1 VAPVFIFDLAE
12 VLCAGFPGVEVQL
25 GQVFNVPA
33 EQILPGVRGQ
43 IMNDYCR
50 GRMSE
55 EDFWSRIM
63 AANDWSGDV
72 EAARA
77 ALLKNLHRKVPGTE
91 DILRTIAAAGHDV
104 YLLSDH
110 GREWIDYLLEVHDF
124 FKVFKRHFWSFDL
137 GAIKQQAVT
146 FEQVLK
152 RIGQPD
158 PANVIFIDDNP
169 GNIAVAG
176 GLGIDAIR
184 FIGAED
190 LSNQLA
196 RRGVL

>member
-1 VAPVFIFDLAE
+1 MDE
-12 VLCAGFPGVEVQL
+12 
-25 GQVFNVPA
+25 
-33 EQILPGVRGQ
+33 EQILPGVCGE

-55 EDFWSRIM
+55 EDFWLRIM
-63 AANDWSGDV
+63 AANNWSGDV
-72 EAARA
+72 QAASAVLRE
-77 ALLKNLHRKVPGTE
+77 NLHRKIPGTE

-124 FKVFKRHFWSFDL
+124 FKVFKCLFWSFDL
-137 GAIKQQAVT
+137 GSIKEQAVT
-146 FEQVLK
+146 FQQVLA

-158 PANVIFIDDNP
+158 PANVIFIDDSA

-176 GLGIDAIR
+176 GLGIDAIQ

-190 LSNQLA
+190 LGNQLVA
-196 RRGVL
+196 RGVL